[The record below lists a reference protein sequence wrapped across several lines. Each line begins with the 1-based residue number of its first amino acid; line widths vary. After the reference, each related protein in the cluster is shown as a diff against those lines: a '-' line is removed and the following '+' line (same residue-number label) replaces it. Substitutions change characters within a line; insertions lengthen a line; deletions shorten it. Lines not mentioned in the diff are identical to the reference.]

1 MQISLPVFVR
11 NGRHRMGFSPLAVI
25 LVRSVVQ
32 VMDRLFPANPA
43 YQTQQTKPSKPSEP
57 SMPSK
62 PSEPNEGDDGS
73 GSRPYTGMSSN
84 AGF

>member
-1 MQISLPVFVR
+1 
-11 NGRHRMGFSPLAVI
+11 
-25 LVRSVVQ
+25 
-32 VMDRLFPANPA
+32 
-43 YQTQQTKPSKPSEP
+43 
-57 SMPSK
+57 MPSK